1 MTYCLNGGRRSM
13 KKKILV
19 VYDAMITG
27 GTTTGIIPFLK
38 VLSSVYDV
46 DLLLYKN
53 DGEHMD
59 QIVDSVT
66 ILPEARKSKKDISIL
81 DRVKIIV
88 KVVESI
94 VTYLAIT
101 KKYDA
106 VEIKKRV
113 LSVISLVGL
122 SRNINKKYDI
132 AIGFIEGWAD
142 KYVATK
148 VKASKKIAW
157 IHAQIDYIVSNPKLE
172 TDWMKSINKYVF
184 VTQANKDRFDLM
196 FQDYLYMSSVCENI
210 VDNENIVKKAQITPN
225 DEKYSFFADFT
236 GIKMITVCR
245 LTENIKGI
253 DRIIK
258 FAKLLKINRIQFRW
272 CILGDGKDRISI
284 ENQIKENNIEDCL
297 FLFGNM
303 SNPFPFVKAADVFVL
318 LSRYEG
324 KPICITESL
333 IIGTPAIVTHYPSA
347 DEQIICGFNGI
358 IVDNSDEAI
367 NSFSLEFAQGKY
379 DIKRMKENL
388 SKNPFEVKSPIGDII
403 KVIED

>member
-1 MTYCLNGGRRSM
+1 M
-13 KKKILV
+13 KKKVLV

-46 DLLLYKN
+46 DLLLYRN
-53 DGEHMD
+53 NGEHMN
-59 QIVDSVT
+59 QIVESVT

-81 DRVKIIV
+81 DRVKILI

-94 VTYLAIT
+94 ITYLIIT
-101 KKYDA
+101 KEYDIT
-106 VEIKKRV
+106 EIKKRV

-122 SRNINKKYDI
+122 SRTITKKYDI

-142 KYVATK
+142 KYVATR
-148 VKASKKIAW
+148 VKADKKIAW
-157 IHAQIDYIVSNPKLE
+157 IHAQIDYIVSNPKIE
-172 TDWMKSINKYVF
+172 TDWMKFINKYIF
-184 VTQANKDRFDLM
+184 VTQSNKDRFDFI
-196 FQDYLYMSSVCENI
+196 FQDYLYTSGVCENI
-210 VDNENIVKKAQITPN
+210 VDNENIVKKSQIIPD
-225 DEKYSFFADFT
+225 DEKYDFFAEFT

-245 LTENIKGI
+245 LTEYIKGI
-253 DRIIK
+253 DRIIR
-258 FAKLLKINRIQFRW
+258 FAKLLKNNRIQFRW
-272 CILGDGKDRISI
+272 CVLGDGKDRVSI
-284 ENQIKENNIEDCL
+284 EHKIKENNIEDCL

-333 IIGTPAIVTHYPSA
+333 IVGTPAIVTHYPSA
-347 DEQIICGFNGI
+347 GEQIMCDFNGM

-367 NSFSLEFAQGKY
+367 NNFALEFAHGRH
-379 DIKRMKENL
+379 DIKRWKKNL
-388 SKNPFEVKSPIGDII
+388 LKNPFERKVSIDDIM